1 MILVTGSAGFIGSC
15 LVNELVK
22 NYKVVGIDDLSSGSK
37 KNIVKHKNYV
47 FIKGNCGD
55 LNLLSTIKKIRVI
68 IHLAGQTSGANSF
81 EDPLNDFNKNTQST
95 LNLLYYAVKIKCKHF
110 IFTSSMAVYGNKY
123 NIKLNE
129 KFSTFPISFYGLS
142 KETSEKYI
150 KKYRDKGLNYTILRL
165 FNVYGSE
172 QKLGNLKQGMI
183 RIYLTQI
190 FKNKSL
196 IIKGS
201 GKRYRDFVHIRD
213 VLDYI
218 KIIINNKKYFNQIFN
233 IGTGEKNTV
242 NSLVNLIQKKI
253 DFNFKIKFIGGTKD
267 DQFGR
272 VANVNKIIKLSKIKP
287 KISLDEGLNE
297 MIKNIK
303 RK

>member
-37 KNIVKHKNYV
+37 QNIVKHKNYV

-55 LNLLSTIKKIRVI
+55 LNLLNSIKKIKVI
-68 IHLAGQTSGANSF
+68 IHLAGQTSGEKSF
-81 EDPLNDFNKNTQST
+81 EDPLNDFNRNTQNT
-95 LNLLYYAVKIKCKHF
+95 LNLLDYAIKIKCKHF
-110 IFTSSMAVYGNKY
+110 IFTSSMSVYGNKY
-123 NIKLNE
+123 KIKLNE
-129 KFSTFPISFYGLS
+129 KLSPSPISFYALS
-142 KETSEKYI
+142 KATSEKYI
-150 KKYRDKGLNYTILRL
+150 KKYRNKGLNYTILR
-165 FNVYGSE
+165 FFVVYGSE

-201 GKRYRDFVHIRD
+201 GKRYRDFIHIRD
-213 VLDYI
+213 VLNYI

-233 IGTGEKNTV
+233 IGTGKKTTV
-242 NSLVNLIQKKI
+242 NSLINLIQKKI

-267 DQFGR
+267 DQFGGF
-272 VANVNKIIKLSKIKP
+272 ADVNKITKLSKIKP

-297 MIKNIK
+297 IIKNIK
-303 RK
+303 TK

>member
-1 MILVTGSAGFIGSC
+1 MVLVTGSAGFIGSC

-37 KNIVKHKNYV
+37 KNIIKHKNYI

-55 LNLLSTIKKIRVI
+55 LNLLNSIKKIKVI
-68 IHLAGQTSGANSF
+68 IHLAGQSSGEKSF

-95 LNLLYYAVKIKCKHF
+95 LNLLYYADKIKCKHF
-110 IFTSSMAVYGNKY
+110 IFTSSMSVYGNKH

-129 KFSTFPISFYGLS
+129 KFSTSPISFYGLS

-201 GKRYRDFVHIRD
+201 GKRYRDFIHIRD

-233 IGTGEKNTV
+233 IGTGRKNTI

-253 DFNFKIKFIGGTKD
+253 DFNFKIKFIRGTKD
-267 DQFGR
+267 DQFGV
-272 VANVNKIIKLSKIKP
+272 VANVNKIKKLSKIKP